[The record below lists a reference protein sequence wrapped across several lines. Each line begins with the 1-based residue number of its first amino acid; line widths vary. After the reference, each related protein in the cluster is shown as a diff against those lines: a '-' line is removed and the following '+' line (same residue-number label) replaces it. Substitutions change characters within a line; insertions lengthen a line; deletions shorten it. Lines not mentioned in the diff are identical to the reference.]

1 MMESARDGIVMYS
14 VSPPSVDYGDGDE
27 ELPSAAEGPRAETVG
42 NDAPAP
48 LEPEERAPRRVEVG
62 LEELSELEDYRKN
75 RPFKFLHM
83 YSGPNDPLG
92 QPIYLE
98 ATRNRLE
105 VVILSLDNKRDP
117 DLD

>member
-1 MMESARDGIVMYS
+1 M
-14 VSPPSVDYGDGDE
+14 PK
-27 ELPSAAEGPRAETVG
+27 
-42 NDAPAP
+42 P
-48 LEPEERAPRRVEVG
+48 LATTRPRRWSLRKSPTKGGGG